1 MKQYL
6 PNYIEYEDSTHYMWS
21 PNRIPHVK
29 IDRLREIKTGKIVCS
44 VMGCGR
50 YTDEMLTPDPMRPGS
65 KLCKPY
71 CDVHSYTH
79 DWEPRGSDPWTY
91 NRRRQ
96 GLWCRMSLLAPIYGL
111 NPEDYQSL
119 FTKDYYEKLLKTIK
133 KLIDIGAIEDAKSKA
148 ENHDSKFM
156 NEHVGQKDFGKMY
169 TVTVDH
175 NNGNAKTRALEDYR
189 TNLQKRLTN
198 NPLGYINGITDS
210 YMKNELEVYDWN
222 INEAIVEYKER
233 VNEGKY

>member
-1 MKQYL
+1 
-6 PNYIEYEDSTHYMWS
+6 
-21 PNRIPHVK
+21 
-29 IDRLREIKTGKIVCS
+29 
-44 VMGCGR
+44 
-50 YTDEMLTPDPMRPGS
+50 
-65 KLCKPY
+65 
-71 CDVHSYTH
+71 
-79 DWEPRGSDPWTY
+79 
-91 NRRRQ
+91 
-96 GLWCRMSLLAPIYGL
+96 
-111 NPEDYQSL
+111 
-119 FTKDYYEKLLKTIK
+119 
-133 KLIDIGAIEDAKSKA
+133 
-148 ENHDSKFM
+148 M